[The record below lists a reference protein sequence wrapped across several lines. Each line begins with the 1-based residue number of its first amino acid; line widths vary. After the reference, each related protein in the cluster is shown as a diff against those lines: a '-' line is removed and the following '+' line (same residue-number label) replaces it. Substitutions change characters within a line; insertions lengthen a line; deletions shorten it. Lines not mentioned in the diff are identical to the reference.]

1 MNIVLW
7 FFQILLAFVFLM
19 AGGMKAFQYERAKA
33 KLPWVGSAP
42 RGFVAF
48 VGLVEVLGAIGLVL
62 PALTGILPILT
73 PLAAL
78 GLAIVMLI
86 ASGFNL
92 SHGEHKTIVLNVIL
106 LVMAAFVVYGRLVLV
121 PVA

>member
-7 FFQILLAFVFLM
+7 VLQILLAVLFLM
-19 AGGMKAFQYERAKA
+19 AGGMKAFRYEIAKA
-33 KLPWVGSAP
+33 KLPWVASAP
-42 RGFVAF
+42 RGFVTF
-48 VGLVEVLGAIGLVL
+48 VGLVEVLGAIGLIV
-62 PALTGILPILT
+62 PALTRILPMLT

-78 GLAIVMLI
+78 GLAFVMLV
-86 ASGFNL
+86 AVGFNF